1 MLSAIECVFRKFKD
15 ECLIKNVLLNKFV
28 GPKEFKIS
36 VQCLERK
43 MDIYHKRRRLFDQ
56 CKKHGIHYISCL
68 WDINFD
74 ISEII
79 SIKPLYDSTFLFIF
93 SKKKIFHFSVK

>member
-1 MLSAIECVFRKFKD
+1 MGFSRIQRKFH
-15 ECLIKNVLLNKFV
+15 IKHALVKKLV

-36 VQCLERK
+36 VQCLEQN
-43 MDIYHKRRRLFDQ
+43 MDIYHERKRLFEQ
-56 CKKHGIHYISCL
+56 KKHSIHYISCL

-79 SIKPLYDSTFLFIF
+79 SIKPSYDSTFLFIF
-93 SKKKIFHFSVK
+93 SKRKDSAFFS